1 MSLVIPVY
9 NEQDNLQYLYE
20 RIVKTLDPR
29 KSIFEIIFVNDGS
42 TDGSLD
48 ILKDLHGKDARV
60 KIVDLSRNF
69 GHEIATSAG
78 LRYAKGDVVV
88 VMESDLQR
96 PPEFIP
102 VLLSKYEEGFD
113 VVCALRKQR
122 RAESFYKVVVSK
134 LFYRLINRI
143 IEIRLPQDSTE
154 FILLNRKAVDAIL
167 RFDENIRFF
176 RGIVSWIG
184 FKSAVVYYEEDSRYK
199 GRSKYDLSGLLKL
212 AVDIITGYSIKPLAF
227 VTYTGFTVFLA
238 SFVMIL
244 YYFIKT
250 IVSGISFPGYASLMI
265 TILMIG
271 GVQLLSIGI
280 IGQYI
285 GRIYTETQRR
295 PLYLVNDLIGIN
307 DKDNAR

>member
-1 MSLVIPVY
+1 
-9 NEQDNLQYLYE
+9 
-20 RIVKTLDPR
+20 
-29 KSIFEIIFVNDGS
+29 
-42 TDGSLD
+42 
-48 ILKDLHGKDARV
+48 
-60 KIVDLSRNF
+60 
-69 GHEIATSAG
+69 
-78 LRYAKGDVVV
+78 
-88 VMESDLQR
+88 
-96 PPEFIP
+96 
-102 VLLSKYEEGFD
+102 
-113 VVCALRKQR
+113 LRKQR

-184 FKSAVVYYEEDSRYK
+184 FKSAVVYYEEDLRYK
-199 GRSKYDLSGLLKL
+199 GQSKYDLSGLLKL
-212 AVDIITGYSIKPLAF
+212 AVDIVTGYSIKPLAF

-238 SFVMIL
+238 SFAMIL

-250 IVSGISFPGYASLMI
+250 VVSGISFPGYASLMI
-265 TILMIG
+265 TILMMG

-307 DKDNAR
+307 DKDSVR

>member
-1 MSLVIPVY
+1 M
-9 NEQDNLQYLYE
+9 
-20 RIVKTLDPR
+20 
-29 KSIFEIIFVNDGS
+29 IFVNDGS
-42 TDGSLD
+42 IDGSLD
-48 ILKDLHGKDARV
+48 ILKNLHGKDARV

-78 LRYAKGDVVV
+78 LRYAKGDIVV

-102 VLLSKYEEGFD
+102 VLLSKYAEGFD

-184 FKSAVVYYEEDSRYK
+184 FKSAVVYYEEDLRYK
-199 GRSKYDLSGLLKL
+199 GQSKYDLSGLLKL
-212 AVDIITGYSIKPLAF
+212 AVDIVTGYSIKPLAF

-238 SFVMIL
+238 SFAMIL

-250 IVSGISFPGYASLMI
+250 VVSGISFPGYASLMI
-265 TILMIG
+265 TILMMG

-307 DKDNAR
+307 DKDSVR